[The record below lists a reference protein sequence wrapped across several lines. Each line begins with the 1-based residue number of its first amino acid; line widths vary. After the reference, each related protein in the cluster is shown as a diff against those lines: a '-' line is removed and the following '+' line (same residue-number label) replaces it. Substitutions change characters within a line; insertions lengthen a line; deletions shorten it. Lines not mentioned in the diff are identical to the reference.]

1 MKQQLVEI
9 EEKISNTLDKRKE
22 VYDFYNFYESRMKT
36 DYEIL
41 LEQAKA
47 EMENIRLAE
56 EKKKAERETELNENV
71 LGSDSVRRTVK

>member
-1 MKQQLVEI
+1 MK
-9 EEKISNTLDKRKE
+9 EKISDALDKRKE

-56 EKKKAERETELNENV
+56 EKKKAEQETELNENV
-71 LGSDSVRRTVK
+71 QSSDSVRRTVR